1 MAVKGINCVSAR
13 VSDLQRSKK
22 FYGDT
27 LGWEL
32 QTDEYG
38 VAGFSFG
45 HSYLV
50 IHTDSRTEGN
60 RNYAGGMYLLVE
72 VDDIDAE
79 HERLKKRGVPVEEL
93 CNQPWGYRT
102 FTFTDPDGYSREYGQ
117 ALTSAR

>member
-1 MAVKGINCVSAR
+1 MSVKGINCVSAR
-13 VSDLQRSKK
+13 VSDLQRSKR
-22 FYGDT
+22 FYGDI
-27 LGWEL
+27 LGWLL

-50 IHTDSRTEGN
+50 IHADAGTEGN
-60 RNYAGGMYLLVE
+60 RNYAGGMYLLVD

-79 HERLKKRGVPVEEL
+79 HARLNKLGVAVGNL

-102 FTFTDPDGYSREYGQ
+102 FMFTDPDGYSWQYGQ
-117 ALTSAR
+117 ALTNAN

>member
-1 MAVKGINCVSAR
+1 MSAR

-22 FYGDT
+22 FYGDI

-45 HSYLV
+45 PSYLV
-50 IHTDSRTEGN
+50 IHTDDRSQGKRA
-60 RNYAGGMYLLVE
+60 YAGGMYLLVE

-79 HERLKKRGVPVEEL
+79 HARLKKLGVAVGEL

-102 FTFTDPDGYSREYGQ
+102 FAFTDPDGYPWEYGQ
-117 ALTSAR
+117 AMARAN